1 MTLCS
6 FVCLIAAYYVI
17 KKGCNNCR
25 RKPYVIAQH
34 EIMNWPTLFDSVDLQ
49 TSRIMFL
56 LSLLGAL
63 GHASGAAIEPC
74 CLEKNVGGVDYVLWD
89 ENTGMTSG
97 YGCLQDCI
105 YVRFVHDLI
114 FVSTNSWYV
123 SLI

>member
-1 MTLCS
+1 ML
-6 FVCLIAAYYVI
+6 
-17 KKGCNNCR
+17 
-25 RKPYVIAQH
+25 AQH
-34 EIMNWPTLFDSVDLQ
+34 VIMNWPSLFDSVDLQ
-49 TSRIMFL
+49 TSIMFL

-105 YVRFVHDLI
+105 YVRLVHDLI
-114 FVSTNSWYV
+114 SLSTNS
-123 SLI
+123 